1 MMVRVHPKPRDYLF
15 VAGQRKRTPIMETE
29 AKVRTATG
37 AGRNPETRSIAGI
50 ARETGMT
57 SQSVSSC
64 RIKKRGK
71 VTNKVKI
78 LLTLLVMI
86 VPMMLL
92 SLLLDVLRPMMSGY
106 LILHVLFICVHI
118 EIGLILLI
126 PLLLLVPF
134 WVWIIH
140 HARLK
145 A

>member
-1 MMVRVHPKPRDYLF
+1 MVRVHPKPRDYLF
-15 VAGQRKRTPIMETE
+15 VAGQRRRTPIMEIE
-29 AKVRTATG
+29 AKVKIATG
-37 AGRNPETRSIAGI
+37 AGRNPETRNMV
-50 ARETGMT
+50 RETGMT

-71 VTNKVKI
+71 VTNKVTI

-106 LILHVLFICVHI
+106 LTLHALFICAHI
-118 EIGLILLI
+118 EIGLLLLI

-134 WVWIIH
+134 WVLTIH
-140 HARLK
+140 
-145 A
+145 